1 MAYLGVRDCFLKWS
15 PREIV
20 GVEKYEKRKH
30 MTGKSSGK
38 DPKAERNS
46 ALDDAVIRKAGARLT
61 EPCSLY

>member
-1 MAYLGVRDCFLKWS
+1 MGAYLGVRDCFLKWS

-30 MTGKSSGK
+30 MTGKNSGK

-46 ALDDAVIRKAGARLT
+46 MHLMVQL
-61 EPCSLY
+61 

>member
-1 MAYLGVRDCFLKWS
+1 MGAYLGVRDCFLKWS

-30 MTGKSSGK
+30 MTGKNSGK

-46 ALDDAVIRKAGARLT
+46 MHLMMQLEERQ
-61 EPCSLY
+61 EPG